1 MTDWAEAIG
10 LMIVIAGGV
19 LAYYRVGFSKWN
31 LYDKTEIEDE
41 VSHLKNR
48 LTLCSEEIAV
58 INSRLNHLTHLVGD
72 CIRGDK

>member
-58 INSRLNHLTHLVGD
+58 IHSRLNHLTHLVGD